1 MSFGPISALVPG
13 FKPLGFKGVADIVG
27 DGRLVF
33 NNENLHGSWFHTGLK
48 DLSWTL
54 NTHILC
60 LTRGKEGVSNSH

>member
-33 NNENLHGSWFHTGLK
+33 NNENLHGQGSIPG
-48 DLSWTL
+48 
-54 NTHILC
+54 
-60 LTRGKEGVSNSH
+60 